1 MARESKGEPAQLRAI
16 QDSMVDAVKSCF
28 SARELDALRVVI
40 RLTVEFHRDLK
51 ADRTNNYVSESVF
64 SGIDSFTLLLHAYK
78 VLAGAQT
85 HSQLQWN
92 AVSVASL
99 KQEFELLYQRFIT
112 EQMFERQCRLLL
124 DLFKLQIALAAM
136 TYDCCDD

>member
-16 QDSMVDAVKSCF
+16 QDSMVDGVKSCF

-51 ADRTNNYVSESVF
+51 ADKTNNFVSESVF

-78 VLAGAQT
+78 VLAGAET
-85 HSQLQWN
+85 RSQLQWN

-99 KQEFELLYQRFIT
+99 KHEFQLLYQRFIT
-112 EQMFERQCRLLL
+112 EQVFEKQCRLLL
-124 DLFKLQIALAAM
+124 DLFKVQIAVAAM
-136 TYDCCDD
+136 TYDCCND